1 MCSPQK
7 WWISQSVVCSVTV
20 NSCSWRTVMVVLTF
34 LVQTEWTGKW
44 VVCAHVT
51 LTLHHTVWRC
61 YCQCSFKFHRV
72 ERKWCFLCYKQQIKL
87 ESFYHRKLKA
97 NKDIMWSFSNWVLLF
112 LSWGLQQKYYKH
124 SHTLKHKVSHQTFR
138 LH

>member
-7 WWISQSVVCSVTV
+7 WRVSQSVVCSVTV

-51 LTLHHTVWRC
+51 QTSIT
-61 YCQCSFKFHRV
+61 QCDAVTANVLLNFTELRESDV
-72 ERKWCFLCYKQQIKL
+72 FLCYKQQIKL
-87 ESFYHRKLKA
+87 KSFYHRKLKA
-97 NKDIMWSFSNWVLLF
+97 NKDITMWSFSNWVLLF
-112 LSWGLQQKYYKH
+112 LSWGLQQKYY
-124 SHTLKHKVSHQTFR
+124 LQNIR
-138 LH
+138 IL